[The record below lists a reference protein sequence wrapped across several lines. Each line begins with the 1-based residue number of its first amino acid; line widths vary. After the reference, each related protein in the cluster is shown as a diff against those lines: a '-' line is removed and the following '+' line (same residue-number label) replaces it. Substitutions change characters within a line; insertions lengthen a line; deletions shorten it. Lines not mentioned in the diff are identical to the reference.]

1 MVTNEKLVDLVER
14 LENRILVL
22 ENRIKSLEIN
32 NNSINENREI
42 DLDIYLS
49 MLELTYE
56 DLNMVLIN
64 NFIVFIKNL
73 TKNNKPPFKREG
85 KKIYINIKNNWE
97 EFKRE
102 HSDKIIKSI
111 HKKLINIFTMECQKK
126 DISLYINKVLLLE
139 ENIYEKV
146 YDVFKKYDK

>member
-1 MVTNEKLVDLVER
+1 MVTNEKLVELIKK
-14 LENRILVL
+14 LESKIIIL

-32 NNSINENREI
+32 NNSNNENREI

-64 NFIVFIKNL
+64 NFIVFIKNFM
-73 TKNNKPPFKREG
+73 KNNKPPL
-85 KKIYINIKNNWE
+85 KKESRKLY
-97 EFKRE
+97 KRE

-111 HKKLINIFTMECQKK
+111 HKKLINIFTIESKKK

-139 ENIYEKV
+139 EHIYEKV
-146 YDVFKKYDK
+146 YDIIKKI

>member
-1 MVTNEKLVDLVER
+1 MVTNEKLVELVKK
-14 LENRILVL
+14 LENRIIIL
-22 ENRIKSLEIN
+22 ENRIKKMEN
-32 NNSINENREI
+32 NNNNNENREI

-64 NFIVFIKNL
+64 NFTVFITIFIKN
-73 TKNNKPPFKREG
+73 NKLPFKKEG
-85 KKIYINIKNNWE
+85 RKIYINIKNNWE

-102 HSDKIIKSI
+102 HSDKIIKKI
-111 HKKLINIFTMECQKK
+111 HKKLINIFTIESEKK

-146 YDVFKKYDK
+146 YDIFKKNNK

>member
-1 MVTNEKLVDLVER
+1 MVTNEKLVELIKK
-14 LENRILVL
+14 LESKIIIL

-32 NNSINENREI
+32 NNSNNENREI

-64 NFIVFIKNL
+64 NFIVFIKNFM
-73 TKNNKPPFKREG
+73 KNNKPPL
-85 KKIYINIKNNWE
+85 KKESRKLYINIKNNWE

-111 HKKLINIFTMECQKK
+111 HKKLINIFTIESKKK

-139 ENIYEKV
+139 EHIYEKV
-146 YDVFKKYDK
+146 YDIIKKI

>member
-56 DLNMVLIN
+56 DCLNEGFASDRYFSSN
-64 NFIVFIKNL
+64 NLF
-73 TKNNKPPFKREG
+73 
-85 KKIYINIKNNWE
+85 
-97 EFKRE
+97 
-102 HSDKIIKSI
+102 
-111 HKKLINIFTMECQKK
+111 M
-126 DISLYINKVLLLE
+126 
-139 ENIYEKV
+139 
-146 YDVFKKYDK
+146 

>member
-1 MVTNEKLVDLVER
+1 MSTNENLIELVKDLQDKIVK
-14 LENRILVL
+14 LENRIEIL
-22 ENRIKSLEIN
+22 ENN
-32 NNSINENREI
+32 NNNENREI

-64 NFIVFIKNL
+64 NFTVFIKYFI
-73 TKNNKPPFKREG
+73 KNNKLPFKKENR
-85 KKIYINIKNNWE
+85 KIYINIKNNWE

-102 HSDKIIKSI
+102 HSDKIIKNI
-111 HKKLINIFTMECQKK
+111 HKKLINIFTIESQKK

-146 YDVFKKYDK
+146 HDIFKKNNK

>member
-1 MVTNEKLVDLVER
+1 MVTNEKLIELVNK
-14 LENRILVL
+14 LENKIIVL
-22 ENRIKSLEIN
+22 ENRIKNLEIN
-32 NNSINENREI
+32 NNENREI
-42 DLDIYLS
+42 DIDIYLS

-64 NFIVFIKNL
+64 NFTVFIKNFI
-73 TKNNKPPFKREG
+73 KNNKPPLKKENR
-85 KKIYINIKNNWE
+85 KIYINIKNNWE

-102 HSDKIIKSI
+102 HSDKIIKNI
-111 HKKLINIFTMECQKK
+111 HKKLINIFTIECQKK

-146 YDVFKKYDK
+146 YDMFKKYK